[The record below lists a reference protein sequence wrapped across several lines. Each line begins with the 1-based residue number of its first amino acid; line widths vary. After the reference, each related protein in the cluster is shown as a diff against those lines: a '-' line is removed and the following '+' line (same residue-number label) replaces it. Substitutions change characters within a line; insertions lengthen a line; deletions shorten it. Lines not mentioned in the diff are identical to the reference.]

1 MPLIMEDGINV
12 DDLFGESASLELGL
26 PPNTPPA
33 KGLAQRLDEM
43 RLVGCCQ
50 YVALGNPRIVS
61 LLFNL
66 TLPRKIAWSRLGCV
80 AYISQD
86 ASRVNVRHL
95 QCQKSDG
102 KWTLSDETPLNQVAD
117 AHDGHSLVHLCW
129 NESGSELAIAD
140 TSGRVSIYSIPIALN
155 SVNGAR
161 QAAFDAA
168 DDGAQI
174 VGMTWLNQNRSVS
187 ILCTQGVFGLC
198 MLNLFRYTHFIRLP
212 RYKVVGHIRHLDDV
226 QLHLST
232 PLIKPRSFASQGLD
246 P

>member
-1 MPLIMEDGINV
+1 MLLSETIYP
-12 DDLFGESASLELGL
+12 
-26 PPNTPPA
+26 T
-33 KGLAQRLDEM
+33 
-43 RLVGCCQ
+43 
-50 YVALGNPRIVS
+50 S

-66 TLPRKIAWSRLGCV
+66 TPLRKIAWSRLGCV

-86 ASRVNVRHL
+86 SSRVNVRHL

-102 KWTLSDETPLNQVAD
+102 KWTLSDETPLNQVAE
-117 AHDGHSLVHLCW
+117 AHDGHALVHLCW

-174 VGMTWLNQNRSVS
+174 VGMMWLNQNRSVTIHS
-187 ILCTQGVFGLC
+187 TRDIYGLC
-198 MLNLFRYTHFIRLP
+198 MLNLFRYTHFIRLL
-212 RYKVVGHIRHLDDV
+212 RYKAVGHIRHLDGV
-226 QLHLST
+226 RLRLST
-232 PLIKPRSFASQGLD
+232 LLIKPRCSASQGLG